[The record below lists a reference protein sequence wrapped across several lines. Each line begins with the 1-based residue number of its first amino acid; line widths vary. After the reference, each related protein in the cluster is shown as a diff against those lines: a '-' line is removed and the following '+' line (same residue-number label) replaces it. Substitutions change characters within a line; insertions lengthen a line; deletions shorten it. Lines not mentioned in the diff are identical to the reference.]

1 MKIHKELDSYQ
12 TFFCINIQIL
22 TNKDAT
28 VTDPSYI
35 ANIVN
40 ACFSLTTEKTKA
52 NIKFS
57 NKLF

>member
-1 MKIHKELDSYQ
+1 MKHSSVS
-12 TFFCINIQIL
+12 NIQIL
-22 TNKDAT
+22 TNKDAK

-35 ANIVN
+35 VNIVN
-40 ACFSLTTEKTKA
+40 ACFSLAAEKTKP